1 MSTVVLA
8 QSVRGSLAFGHAG
21 NTNPNPFPVN
31 AGTARS
37 FLIEMTS
44 SDWVDPAKVGTLT
57 MDVAL
62 ERSVDSGV
70 TWAGAGGFGGATNTP
85 GKGGIVPQ
93 PSLSVSWDGQA
104 MLLRGTV
111 TVGPS
116 PFSWGV
122 TVT

>member
-8 QSVRGSLAFGHAG
+8 QAVRGSLAFGHVG
-21 NTNPNPFPVN
+21 DSNPTPFSVS

-37 FLIEMTS
+37 YLIELTS
-44 SDWVDPAKVGTLT
+44 SDWVDVTKVGTLT
-57 MDVAL
+57 MDVSL
-62 ERSVDSGV
+62 ERSLDGGT
-70 TWAGAGGFGGATNTP
+70 TWTGSGGFGGATNTP
-85 GKGGIVPQ
+85 GKGGTVPQ
-93 PSLSVSWDGQA
+93 PSLSVSWDGLA